1 VEAGTKSGK
10 TSGAILWL
18 LRQAWE
24 RPGTRW
30 WWVAPIYRQTE
41 IAFGR
46 IVRMLLRAGMAIE
59 PNQSA
64 MRVPLPNGS
73 VLEFRSGEKPQTLYG
88 EDVHGA
94 VLDEATQGMREEVL
108 FAVQTT
114 LTATRGRLLVLST
127 PRGRRNWFWKLCQ
140 RAKAGERG
148 YDYVFMRS
156 ADNPAV
162 PREKLDDA
170 KRNLPARVYRE
181 LFEAEAQDDE
191 ASVFRNV
198 RACIDGALDQRFPS
212 VDELARRHYVAGVD
226 LGRHEDFT
234 VVCVMDRMARSVVA
248 FDRFTRIDWHLQ
260 KDRIAHVL
268 LRYRAAAYVD
278 ATGAQD
284 AVVED
289 LQRMGAPVAPFVFTA
304 QTKQR
309 LVEFLAV
316 GIEQRQMTFPDIPE
330 LVGELESFGYEV
342 TRAGFR
348 YAAPEGL
355 HDDCVM
361 ALGLAWQLCGPVG
374 TEAHTPVLLG
384 DRVAQDAPWRW

>member
-1 VEAGTKSGK
+1 MPTARPRSPSKAASKSATVTTSPNSNVPTWTLTLPAPNSAGQRKLIESDASIVLVEAGTKSGK
-10 TSGAILWL
+10 TSGAILWML
-18 LRQAWE
+18 CQAWE

-59 PNQSA
+59 PNQSD

-140 RAKAGERG
+140 RAKAGAAG

-156 ADNPAV
+156 SENPAV

-181 LFEAEAQDDE
+181 LFEAEAQEDE

-198 RACIDGALDQRFPS
+198 RGCLGGELDRRPPS
-212 VDELARRHYVAGVD
+212 IDELARRNSVAGVD
-226 LGRHEDFT
+226 RGGHEDLAGIIT
-234 VVCVMDRMARSVVA
+234 
-248 FDRFTRIDWHLQ
+248 
-260 KDRIAHVL
+260 KDR
-268 LRYRAAAYVD
+268 D
-278 ATGAQD
+278 
-284 AVVED
+284 
-289 LQRMGAPVAPFVFTA
+289 TA
-304 QTKQR
+304 
-309 LVEFLAV
+309 AV
-316 GIEQRQMTFPDIPE
+316 GLDHPLTRNRENTHQR
-330 LVGELESFGYEV
+330 GN
-342 TRAGFR
+342 
-348 YAAPEGL
+348 AAE
-355 HDDCVM
+355 C
-361 ALGLAWQLCGPVG
+361 
-374 TEAHTPVLLG
+374 
-384 DRVAQDAPWRW
+384 